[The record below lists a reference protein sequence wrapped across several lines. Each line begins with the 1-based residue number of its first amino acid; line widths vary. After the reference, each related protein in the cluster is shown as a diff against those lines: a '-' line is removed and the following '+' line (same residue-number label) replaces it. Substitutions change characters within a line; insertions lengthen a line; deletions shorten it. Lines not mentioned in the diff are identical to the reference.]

1 MSKTKLLFP
10 AFILVAII
18 QVYVPARMIWNREE
32 VLGAGKEYL
41 FKAAP
46 VDPNDPL
53 RGKFITLR
61 YDESTVA
68 VENEQ
73 DWKPGEAIY
82 IYLTTDSE
90 GFAKIKSV
98 SKERSAGDRD
108 FVKANVWLISRDGSH
123 KLTIRY
129 PFDRYYMEE
138 SKAFAAEQ
146 TYNQSLQD
154 TSKVTYALVSIKD
167 GDAVLKDVL
176 INGTSIREIVKKNQE
191 KQAALPDL

>member
-1 MSKTKLLFP
+1 MSKTKLLLP

-46 VDPNDPL
+46 VDPNDPF

-61 YDESTVA
+61 FDESTVA
-68 VENEQ
+68 VENDQ
-73 DWKPGEAIY
+73 DWRPGEAIY
-82 IYLTTDSE
+82 VHLTTNSH

-98 SKERSAGDRD
+98 SKEPPTDDLD
-108 FVKANVWLISRDGSH
+108 FVKANVRFLSENGSRE
-123 KLTIRY
+123 LTISY

-138 SKAFAAEQ
+138 SKALAAEQ
-146 TYNQSLQD
+146 TYNRSLRD

-176 INGTSIREIVKKNQE
+176 INGTSIREIVRKERE
-191 KQAALPDL
+191 K

>member
-1 MSKTKLLFP
+1 MRKTKLLLP

-18 QVYVPARMIWNREE
+18 QVYVPAKMIWNREE

-46 VDPNDPL
+46 IDPTDPI

-61 YDESTVA
+61 YDESTVE
-68 VENEQ
+68 VENGQE
-73 DWKPGEAIY
+73 WRSGEVIY
-82 IYLTTDSE
+82 VYLTTDSE

-98 SKERSAGDRD
+98 SKDRPADGHD
-108 FVKANVWLISRDGSH
+108 FIKSNVRFLSGNGSH
-123 KLTIRY
+123 KLTISY

-146 TYNQSLQD
+146 AYNRSLRD

-176 INGTSIREIVKKNQE
+176 IDGTSIREIVGKNEE
-191 KQAALPDL
+191 K